1 MPLPEYFLQELKS
14 RCDINDIVSS
24 YVTLKRRGKN
34 LVGLCP
40 FHNEK
45 TGSFNIYPDNGSFY
59 CFGCGAGGDIITFI
73 MKIENLDYIEAV
85 KFLAQ
90 RVGMQMPEDA
100 VDNSMSK
107 LRMRVREINR
117 ETARFYHNYLMSP
130 EGKKGLDYFTERG
143 LSTKTVKHFGLGYSP
158 ESRYALV
165 NHLRE
170 LKYSDDEMI
179 QANVAFKS
187 RGGYT
192 VDRFIGRVMFPIID
206 LTGNVVAFGGRTLGD
221 DKPKYINTSDT
232 PVYHKSDGLFAMNF
246 AKNSGTAQYIL
257 AEGYMDVISLHAAG
271 FTNAIAS
278 LGTALTLEQAR
289 IIAKYAKEIVI
300 CYDSDAAGQ
309 KAAQRAIPILRS
321 TGIMVKVMAVP
332 GNKDPDEFIRTN
344 GRDGPVKFK
353 ALVDSC
359 NNDIEYRLDKLKQNY
374 NVEISDG
381 KVQYLTA
388 ACELLATIDNDIE
401 REVYAGKLSQEL
413 VVDKTAILAQM
424 KKSWTKNRRS
434 SRQKEQRTQN
444 QELSGVNDRVNPEKS
459 RNLRVANAEEGIIA
473 FLFQNPDGAVY
484 VAEKLSSEKFF
495 TSFNKRIYEYIIGKT
510 KDGETATMADFSG
523 IFSMDEISAVSKM
536 LAKRHNAIIS
546 RSDADEYINIIL
558 TESSFSNAEKIK
570 TADVDEMRDYFN
582 ALRERKK

>member
-413 VVDKTAILAQM
+413 AVDKTAILAQM

-473 FLFQNPDGAVY
+473 FLFQNPDGAAY